1 MAIIHEYLYA
11 ATLADEH
18 VGETHSTLKFAQLA
32 KHVQNSASVIADSIL
47 MLVSV
52 CLFADILFAVTHPP
66 SLSHLF
72 CDLLSIGS
80 SILTQLAS
88 HVTMLKLAKHAQ
100 NSASVNEFLDDK
112 SLIRRLRKELAGL
125 RHQLALVDGGVPITF
140 TGDTG
145 VSEEL
150 QMQLERAQSDLSA
163 ERDRRE
169 AGLSRIAA
177 MFYSGGGGGGRSERE
192 RVARRET
199 WAPGAGFGKL
209 DAADLKLAKKTL
221 PPQLAQ
227 FENWRNSA
235 TAFPDDD
242 ANTSVSEPALP
253 AGEEDDNA
261 MPFAALLAAPSIA
274 GRRRGGKKE
283 RESGRGLFESGRGVR
298 ESDGGESGGGESGR
312 EVQESGSGVRESERE
327 PKPDSKEM
335 QEQLATQ
342 RAELDASIARE
353 SAATERA
360 STAESQLATE
370 RAEFEGQLLQR
381 TAAVAQE
388 ASLSEAAWAERAEL
402 KCSEDLSS
410 IPESPETPSHRT
422 PSAALSNSAEARR
435 AEARRAEAE
444 AKETAWRDREA
455 TLRQQQAD
463 TQAAACVEAAKKEA
477 DWLRREASLRQQFKS
492 AATAE
497 AEKKEAN
504 WQRREASFKLQLEGA
519 LGTPTK
525 SAAPSALA
533 EAAESWR
540 AREASL
546 HAQLEAAFFKSAEAL
561 AALARNDAKQLDEAI
576 AAAPSPETVVLGGA
590 AESNSWAWAE
600 SGRFES
606 DALVEQLGRDLSAR
620 NATIKGLRARCSEA
634 ERGQLARALEL
645 HQAESKL
652 AAAEAQ
658 AHSAAARAL
667 QPPMSDGLGSRPPPL
682 GVEPVAHTITAAEE
696 EAPLTP
702 FGQQRVN
709 QLLPDAPIFKSGGKE
724 YPRGARADGAQAAA
738 GAEPVESTHVQLLV
752 DFELDEITAMLSP
765 KPTAVAGK
773 ADGSWADGGWAQQ

>member
-1 MAIIHEYLYA
+1 
-11 ATLADEH
+11 
-18 VGETHSTLKFAQLA
+18 
-32 KHVQNSASVIADSIL
+32 
-47 MLVSV
+47 
-52 CLFADILFAVTHPP
+52 
-66 SLSHLF
+66 
-72 CDLLSIGS
+72 
-80 SILTQLAS
+80 
-88 HVTMLKLAKHAQ
+88 
-100 NSASVNEFLDDK
+100 
-112 SLIRRLRKELAGL
+112 
-125 RHQLALVDGGVPITF
+125 
-140 TGDTG
+140 
-145 VSEEL
+145 
-150 QMQLERAQSDLSA
+150 
-163 ERDRRE
+163 
-169 AGLSRIAA
+169 
-177 MFYSGGGGGGRSERE
+177 
-192 RVARRET
+192 
-199 WAPGAGFGKL
+199 
-209 DAADLKLAKKTL
+209 
-221 PPQLAQ
+221 
-227 FENWRNSA
+227 
-235 TAFPDDD
+235 
-242 ANTSVSEPALP
+242 
-253 AGEEDDNA
+253 
-261 MPFAALLAAPSIA
+261 
-274 GRRRGGKKE
+274 
-283 RESGRGLFESGRGVR
+283 
-298 ESDGGESGGGESGR
+298 
-312 EVQESGSGVRESERE
+312 
-327 PKPDSKEM
+327 M

-381 TAAVAQE
+381 TAAVAQAE
-388 ASLSEAAWAERAEL
+388 SHAEAAKARTGELEAELTERARELEEARTRADEAETRADAAVLQASLSEAAWAERAEL